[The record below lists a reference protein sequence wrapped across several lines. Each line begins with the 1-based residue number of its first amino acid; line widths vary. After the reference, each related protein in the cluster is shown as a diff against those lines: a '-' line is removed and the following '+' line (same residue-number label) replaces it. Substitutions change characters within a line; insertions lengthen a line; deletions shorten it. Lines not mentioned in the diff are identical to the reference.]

1 MVFRDVD
8 LLSSSLEAE
17 ILERQFVLDRLENL
31 QRLQQT
37 NAAPDSSMRMYEMQV
52 AD

>member
-37 NAAPDSSMRMYEMQV
+37 NAAPDSPMRMYEMQV